1 MMSEQIIPHPY
12 TYLPARAVKEN
23 DTVRW
28 FDIDSGKELPP
39 FFGYGTEAQ
48 KMVDNWC
55 EKNFGLE
62 THND

>member
-1 MMSEQIIPHPY
+1 MNEQTIPHPY

-39 FFGYGTEAQ
+39 FFGYGTEA
-48 KMVDNWC
+48 
-55 EKNFGLE
+55 
-62 THND
+62 